1 MIYSIYV
8 KDLDKK
14 QSCVKLSLLL
24 CSLIIERNMAAKILL
39 QIWKSWKQDFIL
51 FMADTK
57 YDEKPDNVKSG
68 LLLHSTGKA
77 REVQS

>member
-1 MIYSIYV
+1 
-8 KDLDKK
+8 
-14 QSCVKLSLLL
+14 
-24 CSLIIERNMAAKILL
+24 MAAKILL

-68 LLLHSTGKA
+68 LLLHNIGKA
-77 REVQS
+77 REVRSWFNKIRKKLQNNLI